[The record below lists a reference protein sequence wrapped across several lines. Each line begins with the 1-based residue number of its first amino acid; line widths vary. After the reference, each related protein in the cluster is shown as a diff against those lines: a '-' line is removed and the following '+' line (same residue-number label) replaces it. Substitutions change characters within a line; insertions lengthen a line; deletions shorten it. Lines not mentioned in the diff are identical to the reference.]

1 MEKLT
6 LAQMPDSW
14 IYFRLSNITETIER
28 AVGSVHG
35 VLDKAIIA
43 KRDEYGTEALR
54 RLQQ

>member
-28 AVGSVHG
+28 TVSSVHG

-43 KRDEYGTEALR
+43 KCDEYKAEALR

>member
-14 IYFRLSNITETIER
+14 IYFRLSNITEIIER
-28 AVGSVHG
+28 TVNSVHG
-35 VLDKAIIA
+35 VLDAAIIA
-43 KRDEYGTEALR
+43 KRDEYSAEALR

>member
-6 LAQMPDSW
+6 LAQLPHSW

-28 AVGSVHG
+28 TVGSVHG

-43 KRDEYGTEALR
+43 KCDEYRAEALR

>member
-14 IYFRLSNITETIER
+14 IYYRLSNITDIIER
-28 AVGSVHG
+28 TVGSVHG

-43 KRDEYGTEALR
+43 RHDEYKVEALR